1 MQVSSRSRKQKS
13 DAIIYLFTLTCT
25 IEAYSFYYICFIYLL
40 IHSGYPCLP
49 GWKHSGDLSS
59 VLGSGAAPDGDVDAI
74 VGMIIF
80 VKVMEANGIPPGW
93 AQQVSD
99 VKDWA
104 DKSCTQFMID
114 NTVLSNSGSHRLLKL
129 GTCWGG
135 YETNGNNPSYHAPG
149 HYKMMRDFQASIP
162 SRDYDRPNT
171 LGGDNKTWNE
181 KWNMLIDTSYKF
193 LNTAQ
198 CQSSQGSG
206 LVPNWALVTEKDSNT
221 LEAYSGSFSGS
232 GTPQYE
238 FGAEASRTMWRVAFD
253 AVAYPEEAD
262 DQAVPFLDPLY
273 QKLAD
278 GFISN
283 PDESTVFAFEE
294 NSVSCTIFFARSL
307 VLTIR
312 YAYLLVEYASLHPLL
327 FSLLISPFDQLA

>member
-1 MQVSSRSRKQKS
+1 
-13 DAIIYLFTLTCT
+13 
-25 IEAYSFYYICFIYLL
+25 
-40 IHSGYPCLP
+40 
-49 GWKHSGDLSS
+49 
-59 VLGSGAAPDGDVDAI
+59 
-74 VGMIIF
+74 
-80 VKVMEANGIPPGW
+80 
-93 AQQVSD
+93 
-99 VKDWA
+99 
-104 DKSCTQFMID
+104 
-114 NTVLSNSGSHRLLKL
+114 
-129 GTCWGG
+129 
-135 YETNGNNPSYHAPG
+135 
-149 HYKMMRDFQASIP
+149 MRDFQASIL

-253 AVAYPEEAD
+253 AAAYPEEAD

-312 YAYLLVEYASLHPLL
+312 YAYLLASRVRNLTSIP
-327 FSLLISPFDQLA
+327 FSLCLYFFSINFSSSHARQQCPMSFRLGTGMVSCMVLSCPLSWHSTIRT